1 MSTARMSAAMLRNS
15 KMQWKSRLA
24 DLIALLLA
32 AVLYCIPFYFVIINS
47 FKTRQE
53 ASLMNIN
60 WPGKFQIVENY
71 RKVIET
77 NNGIVLRAFWN
88 STYITAL
95 SILLLVIIC
104 AMAGYVMQRKRD
116 KVSTAANFIVLTG
129 LMIPPAIVPTIWV
142 MQILGIYKSLNGM
155 VLVEVALNCSF
166 ACILYR
172 GFMASIPRELDEA
185 ACIDGCS
192 PLALFFRIVFPL
204 LQPVTATVIV
214 LSAVTI
220 FNDFVNPLYFLPG
233 TRNATV
239 QQTLYNFNG
248 QYGSDWNLLFADVLL
263 ITLPPLI
270 LFIFFNK
277 RIVSGMVAGAIKA

>member
-1 MSTARMSAAMLRNS
+1 MSVTRAKSSQRRV
-15 KMQWKSRLA
+15 KSRAA
-24 DLIALLLA
+24 DVTALLIM

-60 WPGKFQIVENY
+60 WPGKFQIIENY

-95 SILLLVIIC
+95 SIVILVVVC
-104 AMAGYVMQRKRD
+104 AMAGYVMQRRRD
-116 KVSTAANFIVLTG
+116 KLSTAANFIVLTG

-142 MQILGIYKSLNGM
+142 MQMLGIYKSLNGM

-172 GFMASIPRELDEA
+172 GFMVSIPRELDEA

-192 PLALFFRIVFPL
+192 PLALFVRIILPL
-204 LQPVTATVIV
+204 LKPVTATVII

-248 QYGSDWNLLFADVLL
+248 QYGSDWNLLFADVML

-270 LFIFFNK
+270 LFVFFNK
-277 RIVSGMVAGAIKA
+277 QIVSGMVAGAIKG